1 MKQLTGLSG
10 NAENFQKRI
19 KRFALPD
26 SSSLFHALSGVV
38 TDSRYSGFTIT
49 FLLAISLAACSSVP
63 SRQTGTQTAAP
74 IVEANNL
81 HSQTVNPIPSLPAIK
96 PGRGGYLEGDGP
108 GADEPANIDAI
119 PDAIPKNEPL
129 HRFANRKYEALGI
142 TYTPLTEPGNYK
154 ERGVASWYG
163 RKFHGQRTASGETYD
178 MYGMTAAHPT
188 LPIPS
193 YARVTN
199 LANNKSVIV
208 RINDRGPF
216 LHERIMDL
224 SYTAAHKLGIVGNGS
239 SEVEVE
245 SIMPEGAVIT
255 TLANNSPVISEPLPP
270 APVATNRLLE
280 TGTIYL
286 QLGAF
291 KSRQGA
297 ESFLAKMHTEFD
309 DVGKQIALYQK
320 DDFTRVHLGPYSTQ
334 QEAHL
339 AAEKLES
346 RLGFKPMVTVH

>member
-1 MKQLTGLSG
+1 MNQPGEPNYPENMQLT
-10 NAENFQKRI
+10 I
-19 KRFALPD
+19 KPFAL
-26 SSSLFHALSGVV
+26 
-38 TDSRYSGFTIT
+38 
-49 FLLAISLAACSSVP
+49 LLVIMLAACSSVP
-63 SRQTGTQTAAP
+63 SRQAGTQSAAP
-74 IVEANNL
+74 VVEANNNRTQIL
-81 HSQTVNPIPSLPAIK
+81 NPIQNLPSIK

-108 GADEPANIDAI
+108 GADEPANIDAT
-119 PDAIPKNEPL
+119 PDAVPKYEPL
-129 HRFANRKYEALGI
+129 HRFANRKYEALGL

-163 RKFHGQRTASGETYD
+163 KKFHGQRTASGETYD

-224 SYTAAHKLGIVGNGS
+224 SYTAAHKLGIVGFGS

-245 SIMPEGAVIT
+245 SIVPEGAVIS
-255 TLANNSPVISEPLPP
+255 TLANNSPVISEPLPT
-270 APVATNRLLE
+270 APVATYAALE

-297 ESFLAKMHTEFD
+297 ESFLVKMRTEFD
-309 DVGKQIALYQK
+309 DAGKQIALFQK
-320 DDFTRVHLGPYSTQ
+320 DDFARVQLGPYATQ
-334 QEAHL
+334 QEARV
-339 AAEKLES
+339 AAEKLQS
-346 RLGFKPMVTVH
+346 RLGFKPMVSVH

>member
-1 MKQLTGLSG
+1 MRQLTGLIITG
-10 NAENFQKRI
+10 HIQQTI
-19 KRFALPD
+19 KPFVLLVALM
-26 SSSLFHALSGVV
+26 
-38 TDSRYSGFTIT
+38 
-49 FLLAISLAACSSVP
+49 LAACTSVP

-74 IVEANNL
+74 IVEANSS
-81 HSQTVNPIPSLPAIK
+81 HMQTVNPIPNLPVTK

-108 GADEPANIDAI
+108 GADEPANIDAT
-119 PDAIPKNEPL
+119 PDAVPKYEPL
-129 HRFANRKYEALGI
+129 HRFANRKYEALGL

-154 ERGVASWYG
+154 EKGIASWYG
-163 RKFHGQRTASGETYD
+163 KKFHGQRTASGETYD

-245 SIMPEGAVIT
+245 SIVPEGAVTT
-255 TLANNSPVISEPLPP
+255 TLAINSPVISEPLPP
-270 APVATNRLLE
+270 APVATNIVLD
-280 TGTIYL
+280 TGMIYL

-297 ESFLAKMHTEFD
+297 ESFLAKMRTEFD
-309 DVGKQIALYQK
+309 EGGKQIALYQK
-320 DDFTRVHLGPYSTQ
+320 DDFARVHLGPYATQ
-334 QEAHL
+334 QEARL
-339 AAEKLES
+339 AADKLES